1 MKKIIYT
8 VIAHYL
14 DSKSSV
20 VKLKEL
26 ARNSHEILDRLCSC
40 IVIVSSFADL
50 LDTLSSRKRF
60 SLFHFPLSDASLNT
74 NSDCVVTL

>member
-14 DSKSSV
+14 NSKSSV

-60 SLFHFPLSDASLNT
+60 SLFSLSDASLNT

>member
-60 SLFHFPLSDASLNT
+60 SLFPLSDASLNT